1 MGEISLGSLKVAT
14 AAQGTTFRRVLVD
27 VLNSM
32 FIRQFFAINNKG
44 NMGNKKL
51 PNFKHQQHIS
61 LPLSSTTLINTN
73 VYCVLIIIIIIII
86 ISSSSSSSSIRT
98 FMKKST
104 QTNSF
109 PVSQRRTIAFHCA
122 LPVNNSCNTLFLS
135 HNKYL

>member
-32 FIRQFFAINNKG
+32 LIRQFFAINNKG
-44 NMGNKKL
+44 NRGNKKL

-73 VYCVLIIIIIIII
+73 VYCVVIIIIIII
-86 ISSSSSSSSIRT
+86 SSSSSSIRT

-135 HNKYL
+135 HKKYL

>member
-32 FIRQFFAINNKG
+32 LIRQFFAINNKG

-86 ISSSSSSSSIRT
+86 IISSSSSSVRT

-104 QTNSF
+104 QTNPF

>member
-1 MGEISLGSLKVAT
+1 MGEISLCSLKVAT

-73 VYCVLIIIIIIII
+73 VYCVVIIIII